1 MKKKTSGAD
10 KRPEIVIDQNIHHTE
25 LPRTPISRL
34 LDSIVKT
41 IGDWVSWLWV
51 LLVAVI
57 VLNVTLRYVFGRG
70 YIAFE
75 EAQWHIYAV
84 GWLVGLSYCVQ
95 DDTHIRIDILHERFG
110 SKTKAW
116 VDFLGILL
124 FMIPYTAIVLIYS
137 PQFIHYSFTTGEV
150 SDAPGG
156 LPLRWV
162 IKSVMFLAF
171 VLVLLAAIAR
181 LHRAWTG
188 IRGVRRYSL
197 DRE

>member
-1 MKKKTSGAD
+1 MTKKTSGVD
-10 KRPEIVIDQNIHHTE
+10 ERPEIGIDHSIHHTE
-25 LPRTPISRL
+25 LPRTPFSRL
-34 LDSIVKT
+34 LDGIVKT
-41 IGDWVSWLWV
+41 AGDWVSWLWV

-57 VLNVTLRYVFGRG
+57 VVNVTMRYVFGRG

-84 GWLVGLSYCVQ
+84 GWLVGLSYCAQ
-95 DDTHIRIDILHERFG
+95 GDTHIRIDILHERFG
-110 SKTKAW
+110 PKTKAW

-124 FMIPYTAIVLIYS
+124 LLIPYTAIVLIYS

-171 VLVLLAAIAR
+171 VLLLLAAIAR

-188 IRGVRRYSL
+188 IRGGRRNSL
-197 DRE
+197 RRE